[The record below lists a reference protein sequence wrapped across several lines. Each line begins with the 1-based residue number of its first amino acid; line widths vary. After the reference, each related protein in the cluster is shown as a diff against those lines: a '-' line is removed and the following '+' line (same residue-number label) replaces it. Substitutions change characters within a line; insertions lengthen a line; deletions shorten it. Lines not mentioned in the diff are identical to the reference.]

1 MVCVVCKTMKIITA
15 ILIFFITYSF
25 CNADKHGNITI
36 NRKPISLIAI
46 DPGFGGAEKGPSGCN
61 NQAFAKDIN
70 LAISNR
76 IAKKIENDLGLDVF
90 LTRETDKFVSLEER
104 VDIANVKNAD
114 LLISIHVNGYSDQ
127 NVYGIETYCLN
138 IITDDDAIK
147 TAITENTSSRENMQ
161 DMDII
166 LSGLM
171 QNSQVE
177 ESGLIAK
184 IVHNSLISVLSAK
197 YEKIKDRG
205 VKNAPFYILLGA
217 SMPAIIV
224 QPAFITNKSECERL
238 LTDEYQE
245 TISSGIVKGIR
256 QYIKGRMK

>member
-1 MVCVVCKTMKIITA
+1 M
-15 ILIFFITYSF
+15 
-25 CNADKHGNITI
+25 
-36 NRKPISLIAI
+36 
-46 DPGFGGAEKGPSGCN
+46 
-61 NQAFAKDIN
+61 
-70 LAISNR
+70 AISNR

-147 TAITENTSSRENMQ
+147 TAITENTSSRENLQ

-171 QNSQVE
+171 LNSKVE

-184 IVHNSLISVLSAK
+184 TVHNSLISVLSAK

>member
-1 MVCVVCKTMKIITA
+1 M
-15 ILIFFITYSF
+15 
-25 CNADKHGNITI
+25 
-36 NRKPISLIAI
+36 
-46 DPGFGGAEKGPSGCN
+46 
-61 NQAFAKDIN
+61 
-70 LAISNR
+70 AISNR

-147 TAITENTSSRENMQ
+147 TAITENTSSRENLQ

-171 QNSQVE
+171 LNSKVE

-184 IVHNSLISVLSAK
+184 TVHNSLISVLSAK

-217 SMPAIIV
+217 
-224 QPAFITNKSECERL
+224 
-238 LTDEYQE
+238 
-245 TISSGIVKGIR
+245 
-256 QYIKGRMK
+256 